1 MWEHKTGSTSLISP
15 SQLTHFWKN
24 HHYSSGKFG
33 DKSRCGTSNTSNDW
47 KRKEKGKK
55 EEYFIKKTSDACFES
70 FKRLP
75 CVCVM
80 CTRLSLSDYMALG
93 LMYGEHI
100 FYINEQQ
107 TLKTKNKMNININ
120 IIP

>member
-1 MWEHKTGSTSLISP
+1 MMWEHKTGSTSLISP

-55 EEYFIKKTSDACFES
+55 EEYFIKKLQMRVLKVVSRPKK
-70 FKRLP
+70 FKRTQ
-75 CVCVM
+75 C
-80 CTRLSLSDYMALG
+80 
-93 LMYGEHI
+93 
-100 FYINEQQ
+100 QQ
-107 TLKTKNKMNININ
+107 EGDTLWV
-120 IIP
+120 